1 MRTGLMS
8 GSAALLFAV
17 IGCGSIIL
25 SSGVRA
31 ESGVTK
37 DSIKIGTFGPL
48 TGAVTIYGY
57 PIINGAVAVYKQ
69 VNDEGGIYGRKLEIV
84 YEDDGCD
91 AEKTRAAV
99 KKLIFSDEVFMVHG
113 GNCSG
118 PVFAAKDEF
127 NENKVPFMAMAS
139 VLDKISDPLTPY
151 VFTTTQPASRDG
163 VAMLRFA
170 NSIPNVKRVA
180 IVKHT
185 DDWADAHVQ
194 SIIKGLKDAGL
205 TLVSDVAL
213 ERNATDATT
222 QVLKIKD
229 QAPDAVFFVTYPNES
244 AVFLRDAKK
253 YGLKGPFIGA
263 SSNMD
268 LLAVAQRAGG
278 LDTISS
284 AYVTSYLIG
293 PPDSPDLAKEA
304 AIYRRYFPNDK
315 LQTLTFYGTSGAYA
329 VIEALRRAGPD
340 LTREKFVAALEG
352 LKDVYAGPAYCKI
365 TFSKTNHQ
373 GCLDGTV
380 WAVREGKVVA
390 IGPTWK

>member
-1 MRTGLMS
+1 MKVGSRS
-8 GSAALLFAV
+8 GVAALLLAV
-17 IGCGSIIL
+17 VGCGVAVFPSA
-25 SSGVRA
+25 VRA
-31 ESGVTK
+31 QDGITK
-37 DSIKIGTFGPL
+37 DTIKIGTFGPL

-69 VNDEGGIYGRKLEIV
+69 VNAEGGINGRKLEIV

-91 AEKTRAAV
+91 AAKTRAAV
-99 KKLIFSDEVFMVHG
+99 KKLIFSDNVFIVHG

-118 PVFAAKDEF
+118 PVSAAKDEF
-127 NENKVPFMAMAS
+127 NENKVPLMVMAA

-163 VAMLRFA
+163 VAMFRFA
-170 NSIPNVKRVA
+170 KSIPNVKRVA

-194 SIIKGLKDAGL
+194 SINKDLKDAGL

-229 QAPDAVFFVTYPNES
+229 QAPDAVFLITYPNET

-253 YGLKGPFIGA
+253 YGLKGPFIGP
-263 SSNMD
+263 SSDMD
-268 LLAVAQRAGG
+268 MLAVAERAGG
-278 LDTISS
+278 LDTISNF
-284 AYVTSYLIG
+284 YVTSYLSG

-315 LQTLTFYGTSGAYA
+315 LQTLSFYGTSGAYA
-329 VIEALRRAGPD
+329 VVEALRRAGPD

-365 TFSKTNHQ
+365 SFSKTIHQ
-373 GCLDGTV
+373 GCLDETV
-380 WAVREGKVVA
+380 WAVRNGKVLA

>member
-1 MRTGLMS
+1 MKARLLGRAMLACAVVS
-8 GSAALLFAV
+8 GSLALA
-17 IGCGSIIL
+17 
-25 SSGVRA
+25 RTAWA
-31 ESGVTK
+31 ENGVTK
-37 DSIKIGTFGPL
+37 DTIKIGTFGPL

-57 PIINGAVAVYKQ
+57 PIINGAVAVYKK
-69 VNDEGGIYGRKLEIV
+69 VNDEGGIHGRKLEIV

-91 AEKTRAAV
+91 AAKTRAAV
-99 KKLIFSDEVFMVHG
+99 KKLIFSDDVFMIHG

-163 VAMLRFA
+163 AAMLRFA
-170 NSIPNVKRVA
+170 KSIPGVKRVA
-180 IVKHT
+180 LVKHT

-205 TLVSDVAL
+205 ELVSDVAL
-213 ERNATDATT
+213 ERNVTDATT

-229 QAPDAVFFVTYPNES
+229 QSPDAIFFVTYPNES

-268 LLAVAQRAGG
+268 MLAVAERAGG
-278 LDTISS
+278 VDTISNV
-284 AYVTSYLIG
+284 YVTSYLAG

-304 AIYRRYFPNDK
+304 AIYRQYFPNDK

-329 VIEALRRAGPD
+329 VVEALRRAGPD

-352 LKDVYAGPAYCKI
+352 LKDVYAGPAFCKI
-365 TFSKTNHQ
+365 AFSKTNHQ
-373 GCLDGTV
+373 GCLDGTA
-380 WAVREGKVVA
+380 WAVRDGKVVA
-390 IGPTWK
+390 IGPTWKQ